1 MPTIDLLEVT
11 RSVVRIPVAGPSP
24 NNTLVFVRGRLSGG
38 TTTSGSG
45 GSLLHGNG
53 YGLSAYQIDGFEQSR
68 AADYLANTRWSVTGF
83 LDFISSEDDQSFT
96 AAIDSIE
103 GHLGSDGTF
112 YVTFDV
118 ASQISGDELDFGFS
132 FCAYLLVEE
141 PQPDFTR
148 PPRRGPRITERVR
161 LESWLSIRDRGLIRA
176 APEENGPRSVSPSDQ
191 RRVVDHDCP

>member
-1 MPTIDLLEVT
+1 MPPFDLAEVT
-11 RSVVRIPVAGPSP
+11 RSVVRIPVAGPAP

-45 GSLLHGNG
+45 GLLHGTG
-53 YGLSAYQIDGFEQSR
+53 YGLSAYQIDGFEQAH

-96 AAIDSIE
+96 AAIDTIQ
-103 GHLGSDGTF
+103 GHLSNDGAF

-118 ASQISGDELDFGFS
+118 ASQISGPDLYFGFS
-132 FCAYLLVEE
+132 FCAYLLVQE

-148 PPRRGPRITERVR
+148 PPRRGPSIKDRIK
-161 LESWLSIRDRGLIRA
+161 LETWTSIRDRGLIRA
-176 APEENGPRSVSPSDQ
+176 IREDKAHPISPTDR